1 MKGHFGALVTTT
13 LTAVALILALLQAVV
28 LAHSAPK
35 YVEVTAARSSP
46 SNRYSAPGGR
56 SGVPYMPFDKAQ
68 PATAPPTEQEGRTPQ
83 RQPEHRPPP
92 PSRLRGYPPQP
103 GPQPQR
109 KLAA

>member
-1 MKGHFGALVTTT
+1 M
-13 LTAVALILALLQAVV
+13 LLKLLSHMDRSRFSFEVV
-28 LAHSAPK
+28 SMTNVGPIGMRIVKLGIP
-35 YVEVTAARSSP
+35 VLEL
-46 SNRYSAPGGR
+46 GMR
-56 SGVPYMPFDKAQ
+56 SGVPDMPFDKAQ

>member
-1 MKGHFGALVTTT
+1 MKGHFGAVVTTT

-35 YVEVTAARSSP
+35 FVQATAARSGS

-56 SGVPYMPFDKAQ
+56 SGVPYMPFDKGQ
-68 PATAPPTEQEGRTPQ
+68 QQATPPIDREGRTPQ
-83 RQPEHRPPP
+83 RPPEHRPPP
-92 PSRLRGYPPQP
+92 PSRFRGYPPVP